1 MTEEYLLGL
10 IPEIQADL
18 VEIFSHPKIA
28 LAQEQ
33 NNRSWGMGQAELDAL
48 LSPKVREILVKS
60 GFELTNY
67 NQIVPKKVHL
77 KLS

>member
-10 IPEIQADL
+10 IPEIRADH

-33 NNRSWGMGQAELDAL
+33 TNRSWGMGEAELDAL
-48 LSPKVREILVKS
+48 LSPKVRQIIVKS

-67 NQIVPKKVHL
+67 NKRVPL
-77 KLS
+77 LGN